1 MASKRKTKIEA
12 GTEKRTE
19 TLAAQTKRNK
29 EKLVEELEKCPIVQ
43 VACQRLGIGR
53 ATYYKWRTEDVAF
66 MRAADTAI
74 RRGVSFVNDLA
85 ESKVIKGIQDD
96 NITFTIFWLKHR
108 HVAYSEK
115 MQHRHLHEIQTQEI
129 DPEQIALIKRA
140 MGNSIIKA
148 EKDRK
153 AGRGGKSWDPHD
165 HNYSGERKR
174 NP

>member
-19 TLAAQTKRNK
+19 TLTAQTKRNK
-29 EKLVEELEKCPIVQ
+29 EKLVVELEKCPIVQ

-74 RRGVSFVNDLA
+74 RRGVTFINDLA

-108 HVAYSEK
+108 HAAYSEK
-115 MQHRHLHEIQTQEI
+115 MMHRHLHEIQSQEV
-129 DPEQIALIKRA
+129 DPEQVALIKRA
-140 MGNSIIKA
+140 MGNAIVKRQKD
-148 EKDRK
+148 EKSGV
-153 AGRGGKSWDPHD
+153 ANKSWDPRD
-165 HNYSGERKR
+165 YPRT
-174 NP
+174 